1 MMWQR
6 WGASAMASICPRVF
20 NTRVHSEMPLNRS
33 ARMMWQRWGA
43 ARIPLICLVQCPLC
57 ALWPDG
63 TATCSVNCSGSST
76 PGLVGSISSLEGLY
90 LLTEGVHQSPQLVE
104 LRQCAGHVEET
115 AVRQERAEAQRPR
128 CFEVLVL
135 PQEHAPCEAQAVS
148 LVAIAHPFDAI
159 DRHRHAVREVQE
171 LGVEMVGETCGDP
184 LLTLEAWRG
193 AQCCESP
200 HPRQVA
206 GGVLTGGE
214 PLVVGEAALVEYLE
228 EQPKL

>member
-104 LRQCAGHVEET
+104 LRQRAGHVEET
-115 AVRQERAEAQRPR
+115 AVRQERTEAQRPR

-135 PQEHAPCEAQAVS
+135 PQEHAPCEAQAIS
-148 LVAIAHPFDAI
+148 LVAIA
-159 DRHRHAVREVQE
+159 RHGHAVREVQE

-184 LLTLEAWRG
+184 LLTLEAWRA

-200 HPRQVA
+200 PPRQEGA
-206 GGVLTGGE
+206 STGIDHH
-214 PLVVGEAALVEYLE
+214 LVVG
-228 EQPKL
+228 